1 MDAFPTS
8 GIVKIRNHGLDLF
21 PVYCDQTN
29 DEGGWT
35 MIFKAVS
42 GVSSPEVGHL
52 WNSPLTL
59 SENVNAALDQTA
71 KHPGHYKNRIVLN
84 WTTFSPQEVRL
95 VLYEKGNEVVSL
107 KFNATGTNG
116 VDWFS
121 QANLISSPWNDL
133 TTAAHLLIFNVTG
146 EWNRSFEITKSYL
159 GCSADVGW
167 LVITGGGCPWETRI
181 AIPSIQY
188 SKLGNA
194 VVWENYENVGI
205 ADVLAVFVR

>member
-1 MDAFPTS
+1 M
-8 GIVKIRNHGLDLF
+8 
-21 PVYCDQTN
+21 
-29 DEGGWT
+29 
-35 MIFKAVS
+35 
-42 GVSSPEVGHL
+42 
-52 WNSPLTL
+52 
-59 SENVNAALDQTA
+59 
-71 KHPGHYKNRIVLN
+71 
-84 WTTFSPQEVRL
+84 
-95 VLYEKGNEVVSL
+95 LYEKGNEVVSL
-107 KFNATGTNG
+107 KFKATGTNG

-121 QANLISSPWNDL
+121 QAKLISSPWNDL

-194 VVWENYENVGI
+194 VVWENYGKCRVSL
-205 ADVLAVFVR
+205 LAISSDACNSQ